1 MLKRASD
8 WTYTRS
14 HLRCLRLCLRK
25 LRSLD
30 ILSKSFDLFAQDSH
44 VKACFRLDLYALTSA
59 CNIRDYLRSHLRATY
74 ATICAHICVQHTRLS
89 ALTSALPR
97 PAYARILL
105 LALQVFSHDL
115 YSACFVQVLPSATA
129 RIPFAHIGEDLHSL
143 LLVEERIADLIA
155 LKLALL
161 FQARTPW
168 QVNRCPCSLYDK
180 LGVPA
185 QKLD

>member
-1 MLKRASD
+1 MRPTGPIRAHICAAYASAYASYAPSTFCPRVLTSLHRIHMLKRASD
-8 WTYTRS
+8 WTYT
-14 HLRCLRLCLRK
+14 
-25 LRSLD
+25 
-30 ILSKSFDLFAQDSH
+30 
-44 VKACFRLDLYALTSA
+44 
-59 CNIRDYLRSHLRATY
+59 RSHLRATY